1 MQRRKAENITMLIG
15 STFLGAVGQLLFKYA
30 LSVHILY
37 IIGAGVFAY
46 FVSTLIYF
54 YVLTR
59 ANLSWAYSVGGL
71 SYIFA
76 VILAAA
82 LLAENVPIIRWVG
95 VIIITVG
102 VVFVGSS

>member
-1 MQRRKAENITMLIG
+1 MQRRKVENISMLIG
-15 STFLGAVGQLLFKYA
+15 STFLGAAGQLLFKYA
-30 LSVHILY
+30 LTAHILL
-37 IIGAGVFAY
+37 IIAAGIFLY
-46 FVSTLIYF
+46 FVSTLVYF

-76 VILAAA
+76 VILAAT
-82 LLAENVPIIRWVG
+82 LLAENVPALRWIG

-102 VVFVGSS
+102 VLFVGSS

>member
-1 MQRRKAENITMLIG
+1 MERRKTENITMLLG

-30 LSVHILY
+30 LSAHMLY
-37 IIGAGVFAY
+37 IISFGIIAY

-76 VILAAA
+76 VILAAS
-82 LLAENVPIIRWVG
+82 LLAESVPPLRWLG

>member
-1 MQRRKAENITMLIG
+1 MERRKTENITMLLG

-30 LSVHILY
+30 LSVHMLY
-37 IIGAGVFAY
+37 IISFGIIAY

-76 VILAAA
+76 VILAAS
-82 LLAENVPIIRWVG
+82 LLAESVPPLRWLG